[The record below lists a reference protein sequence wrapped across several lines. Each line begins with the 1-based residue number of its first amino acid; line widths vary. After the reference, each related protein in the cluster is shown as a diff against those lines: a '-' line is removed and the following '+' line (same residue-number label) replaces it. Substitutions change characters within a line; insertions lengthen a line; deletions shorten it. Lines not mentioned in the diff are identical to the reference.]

1 MAVASVLVGIS
12 VFKQPLKWVLRCINS
27 VLKQSFDDWE
37 LVVRLDGPD
46 ALETEDVRSL
56 SEYVANYPR
65 IKLVIGDSQVGTFA
79 SYKIIFSKCELPYLC
94 QLDADDFLS
103 PTALTDSFEL
113 LQHRPLAPFSYSY
126 CGLFDQDDAVYGL
139 DERSLVE
146 WSADAELT
154 KFITFHFRLIRSE
167 AYHRVGGYQPHYFYA
182 GDYDLCLRLSELGD
196 PLLIESILYL
206 YRVHRNS
213 ASQLFQP
220 NTHRESVSVVR
231 AALQRR
237 MLNQTYLLSSMPNFS
252 LERLDEFQGPILVAG
267 LHRSGTSLMCRI
279 LNRSGVHFPGTLLT
293 ADQDNSTGYYENVD
307 FVQLHRSWFSQLTD
321 DEWSD
326 WGLSKID
333 PLSLLG
339 RYQWNSD
346 AEQFLSATNTTR
358 TKFSEPIP
366 SDVWALKDP
375 RATLILSFWRNIF
388 KQSLLVVGVYR
399 SPWDVSDAFMRIS
412 HPLFREQPE
421 LILDCWIRYNE
432 SLLSYVKAY
441 PHSCFVVSS
450 DRLIDS
456 SHQVID
462 SIRDRW
468 GLRLNDIDIT
478 SDLYKDNFLHGSSF
492 SSGLARLYALVYP
505 RLQYILNGLDSI
517 ADLSP
522 SVPSNDV
529 QPLLIHLSSGLEPLV
544 SIVIP
549 TFNPCHFLLEAIAS
563 AEYAVASCPAE
574 LIIIDDG
581 SNLPESLRILKVLRE
596 VGYNVISQLN
606 GGLASARNLG
616 FSAARSQFV
625 LPLDDDNRLLSAYI
639 SHGIAALVKEPQL
652 GWVYGNQ
659 LNFGPHA
666 SIHKPGPF
674 DKNCLFRKNYI
685 DACALIRKST
695 WELIG
700 GYDLSLCALEDWDFW
715 MKASSAGFF
724 GHYLNMDCFEY
735 RFRENS
741 MLRRHLADKAEHS
754 DAIQWLR
761 AKHGEQVSELSGAD
775 LLF

>member
-1 MAVASVLVGIS
+1 MAIATVLVGIS
-12 VFKQPLKWVLRCINS
+12 VFNQPLKWVLRCINS
-27 VLKQSFDDWE
+27 VLKQSFEDWE
-37 LVVRLDGPD
+37 LIVRLDGPD

-56 SEYVANYPR
+56 SKYVANHPR
-65 IKLVIGDSQVGTFA
+65 IKLVIGDSQVGTFS
-79 SYKIIFSKCELPYLC
+79 SYKIIFANCDLPYLC

-103 PTALTDSFEL
+103 PSALADSVESL
-113 LQHRPLAPFSYSY
+113 KDEPLAPFSYSY

-154 KFITFHFRLIRSE
+154 KFITFHFRLIRSK

-182 GDYDLCLRLSELGD
+182 GDYDLCLRLSELGE
-196 PLLIESILYL
+196 PLLIKSILYL

-220 NTHRESVSVVR
+220 NTHRESVSAVR

-237 MLNQTYLLSSMPNFS
+237 MLNQTYLLSSIPNFS

-279 LNRSGVHFPGTLLT
+279 LNRSGVHFPGTLLS

-307 FVQLHRSWFSQLTD
+307 FVELHRSWFSQLPAD
-321 DEWSD
+321 GWSD

-333 PLSLLG
+333 PLSTLG

-358 TKFSEPIP
+358 INFSEPIP

-375 RATLILSFWRNIF
+375 RATLILSFWRNMF

-399 SPWDVSDAFMRIS
+399 TPWDVSDAFMRIS
-412 HPLFREQPE
+412 NPLFREQPE
-421 LILDCWIRYNE
+421 LILDCWISYNQT
-432 SLLSYVKAY
+432 LLSYVQAY

-450 DRLIDS
+450 DRLVDS
-456 SHQVID
+456 PHQVID
-462 SIRDRW
+462 SMRDRW

-492 SSGLARLYALVYP
+492 CSGLARLYAFVYP
-505 RLQYILNGLDSI
+505 RLQYILDGLDSI
-517 ADLSP
+517 ADFSP
-522 SVPSNDV
+522 SFPSNDV
-529 QPLLIHLSSGLEPLV
+529 QPLLVNSSSGLEPLV

-563 AEYAVASCPAE
+563 AEYAIGSCPAE

-581 SNLPESLRILKVLRE
+581 STLPESLRILKVLRE
-596 VGYNVISQLN
+596 EGYNVISQLN

-616 FSAARSQFV
+616 FSAARSEFV
-625 LPLDDDNRLLSAYI
+625 VPLDDDNRLLSAYI
-639 SHGIAALVKEPQL
+639 SHGISALVDEPQL

-659 LNFGPHA
+659 LNFGPHV
-666 SIHKPGPF
+666 SIHKPGLF
-674 DKNCLFRKNYI
+674 DKNSLFQKNYI

-700 GYDLSLCALEDWDFW
+700 GYDISLCALEDWDFW
-715 MKASSAGFF
+715 MKASSAGFW

-735 RFRENS
+735 RIRENS
-741 MLRRHLADKAEHS
+741 MLRRHLADKTEHA
-754 DAIQWLR
+754 DIIQWLR
-761 AKHGEQVSELSGAD
+761 AKHGDQVSELSGVD
-775 LLF
+775 LL